1 MLRLPVDY
9 HVISLVNFQL
19 SSYSIHQQHQTL
31 PSCDFR
37 TLFSLDFF
45 PKSFQYFCFV
55 LFCFAR
61 SFSSLCTL
69 CGAQILDVFSS
80 QMISFSLMTLNTI
93 YNYDSHIYISSPD
106 ISDKLLTLIAN
117 CLFNITLWTS
127 SKHFKFNI
135 F

>member
-9 HVISLVNFQL
+9 CVISMINFQL
-19 SSYSIHQQHQTL
+19 SSYSIHQQHWTL

-45 PKSFQYFCFV
+45 PKSFSVFLLCFV
-55 LFCFAR
+55 LFCQILLI
-61 SFSSLCTL
+61 LCTL
-69 CGAQILDVFSS
+69 CGAQIWDVFSS
-80 QMISFSLMTLNTI
+80 QVISFIHMTLNTI
-93 YNYDSHIYISSPD
+93 QNYDSHIYISSPD
-106 ISDKLLTLIAN
+106 ISDKFLTLIAN

-127 SKHFKFNI
+127 SKHFKFNM